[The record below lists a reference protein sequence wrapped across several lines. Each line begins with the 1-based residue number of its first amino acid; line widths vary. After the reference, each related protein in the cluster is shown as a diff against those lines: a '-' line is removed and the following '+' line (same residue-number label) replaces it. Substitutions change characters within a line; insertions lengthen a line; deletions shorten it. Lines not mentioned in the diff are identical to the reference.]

1 MSVAPTVRD
10 IGALGWNL
18 LLAVNRDG
26 SGEAKITWSAPA
38 ARNADFGQAVE
49 RPELAL
55 ESLLMSVEKL
65 GGLSPLHLPPLVGL
79 IVCQLT
85 GKRS

>member
-1 MSVAPTVRD
+1 MSVAPIVVDT
-10 IGALGWNL
+10 GALGWGL

-26 SGEAKITWSAPA
+26 SGEAKITWDAPA
-38 ARNADFGQAVE
+38 SRNTDFAQAVE

-55 ESLLMSVEKL
+55 ESILMSVEKL

-85 GKRS
+85 GRRP

>member
-1 MSVAPTVRD
+1 MSVAPVVVD
-10 IGALGWNL
+10 IGGNGWGV
-18 LLAVNRDG
+18 LLAVNPNG
-26 SGEAKITWSAPA
+26 SGEAKLTWSAPA
-38 ARNADFGQAVE
+38 SRAPDFAQAVTK
-49 RPELAL
+49 PDLAI

-65 GGLSPLHLPPLVGL
+65 GCLSPLHLPPLVGL